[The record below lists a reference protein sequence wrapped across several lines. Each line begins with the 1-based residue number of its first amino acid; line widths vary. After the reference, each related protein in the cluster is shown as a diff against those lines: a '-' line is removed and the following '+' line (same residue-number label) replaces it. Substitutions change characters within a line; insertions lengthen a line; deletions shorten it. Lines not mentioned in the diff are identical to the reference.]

1 MEVLEQQYRVIRERK
16 DHPKKGSYT
25 NYLFE
30 KGLDKI
36 LKKIGEEST
45 EIVIASKNSDKEN
58 VKYEIADYLYY
69 LMVLMAD
76 PLGNIPIT
84 IACMKNVPNHRRVRV
99 IFRECVIAM
108 VTLLL
113 AMFFGHAFMTA
124 LGLSDAALTIGGSV
138 IVMLMAIRMVFP
150 SKEGVFGETPDG
162 EPFIVPL
169 AIPAIAGPSTIATI
183 MMIAATDPS
192 RTLEWGAIVVITA
205 FVSFVVLASAD
216 WLQQKLGE
224 KVTMAV
230 ERLTGLLLA
239 MMATQMFLSGTA
251 KYVEGLIG

>member
-1 MEVLEQQYRVIRERK
+1 MEYGFWGALM
-16 DHPKKGSYT
+16 
-25 NYLFE
+25 
-30 KGLDKI
+30 
-36 LKKIGEEST
+36 
-45 EIVIASKNSDKEN
+45 
-58 VKYEIADYLYY
+58 

-169 AIPAIAGPSTIATI
+169 AIPAIAGPSTI
-183 MMIAATDPS
+183 
-192 RTLEWGAIVVITA
+192 VVITA

>member
-1 MEVLEQQYRVIRERK
+1 MEYGFWGALM
-16 DHPKKGSYT
+16 
-25 NYLFE
+25 
-30 KGLDKI
+30 
-36 LKKIGEEST
+36 
-45 EIVIASKNSDKEN
+45 
-58 VKYEIADYLYY
+58 

>member
-1 MEVLEQQYRVIRERK
+1 
-16 DHPKKGSYT
+16 
-25 NYLFE
+25 
-30 KGLDKI
+30 
-36 LKKIGEEST
+36 
-45 EIVIASKNSDKEN
+45 
-58 VKYEIADYLYY
+58 
-69 LMVLMAD
+69 
-76 PLGNIPIT
+76 
-84 IACMKNVPNHRRVRV
+84 
-99 IFRECVIAM
+99 
-108 VTLLL
+108 
-113 AMFFGHAFMTA
+113 
-124 LGLSDAALTIGGSV
+124 
-138 IVMLMAIRMVFP
+138 
-150 SKEGVFGETPDG
+150 
-162 EPFIVPL
+162 
-169 AIPAIAGPSTIATI
+169 